1 MRSDLATSA
10 AQALGDGFPLLQP
23 SCGVPGPPE
32 VCKESWEA
40 YKSGAFDGLTCLV
53 RLLSQFTLG
62 VDLPSAATEDGET
75 HSSIMFKLR
84 ERDGLHEPYRCNS
97 KAHRSVIPPGKLQSG
112 NSKETF
118 AKFVARTHRE
128 RSAQRDATK
137 VPRHRSAARCHI
149 CRDCR
154 VVCPRK
160 KVVPWTAPVAGR
172 ARAAS
177 GHLVSAGCRRARQLR
192 VFTGREPVA
201 TCPSR
206 SPGER
211 ARRTQAMSLRERN
224 SHGSH
229 ASKISQKKQNAGHD
243 HRARRGRQQDRAGQ
257 AQEGPDERLD
267 GPLRLRGE
275 DSRGFL
281 RLFGDR
287 GLRHQ
292 FPSEVDRY
300 AQPF

>member
-1 MRSDLATSA
+1 MQNSSHARIAR
-10 AQALGDGFPLLQP
+10 
-23 SCGVPGPPE
+23 
-32 VCKESWEA
+32 EA
-40 YKSGAFDGLTCLV
+40 
-53 RLLSQFTLG
+53 
-62 VDLPSAATEDGET
+62 
-75 HSSIMFKLR
+75 
-84 ERDGLHEPYRCNS
+84 
-97 KAHRSVIPPGKLQSG
+97 
-112 NSKETF
+112 
-118 AKFVARTHRE
+118 
-128 RSAQRDATK
+128 RSATLQRCPGTAPRRNSTSVAHDAS
-137 VPRHRSAARCHI
+137 SAGG
-149 CRDCR
+149 
-154 VVCPRK
+154 K
-160 KVVPWTAPVAGR
+160 KVGHLRAGLAGR

-275 DSRGFL
+275 DS
-281 RLFGDR
+281 
-287 GLRHQ
+287 
-292 FPSEVDRY
+292 SW
-300 AQPF
+300 

>member
-1 MRSDLATSA
+1 
-10 AQALGDGFPLLQP
+10 
-23 SCGVPGPPE
+23 
-32 VCKESWEA
+32 
-40 YKSGAFDGLTCLV
+40 
-53 RLLSQFTLG
+53 
-62 VDLPSAATEDGET
+62 
-75 HSSIMFKLR
+75 MFKLR
-84 ERDGLHEPYRCNS
+84 ERDGLPQPYRCPKPS
-97 KAHRSVIPPGKLQSG
+97 DWHQFFTCKLQSG

-128 RSAQRDATK
+128 RSAQRDAIT
-137 VPRHRSAARCHI
+137 VPRHRSYTPFKI
-149 CRDCR
+149 CRACR
-154 VVCPRK
+154 VVCPEK
-160 KVVPWTAPVAGR
+160 KVGHPRAGLAGR

-177 GHLVSAGCRRARQLR
+177 GHLVSAGCCRATLR
-192 VFTGREPVA
+192 VF
-201 TCPSR
+201 
-206 SPGER
+206 SPGESPSPHTLASGR
-211 ARRTQAMSLRERN
+211 PERERVVKSARR
-224 SHGSH
+224 SHETPRAGFH
-229 ASKISQKKQNAGHD
+229 A
-243 HRARRGRQQDRAGQ
+243 RARRGGQQDRAGQ

>member
-1 MRSDLATSA
+1 MLPEASSRVAPRMRSDLATSA

-97 KAHRSVIPPGKLQSG
+97 KAHRSVIPPCKLQSG

-137 VPRHRSAARCHI
+137 VPRHRSAAQFHI
-149 CRDCR
+149 CR
-154 VVCPRK
+154 
-160 KVVPWTAPVAGR
+160 A
-172 ARAAS
+172 
-177 GHLVSAGCRRARQLR
+177 
-192 VFTGREPVA
+192 
-201 TCPSR
+201 
-206 SPGER
+206 
-211 ARRTQAMSLRERN
+211 
-224 SHGSH
+224 
-229 ASKISQKKQNAGHD
+229 
-243 HRARRGRQQDRAGQ
+243 
-257 AQEGPDERLD
+257 
-267 GPLRLRGE
+267 
-275 DSRGFL
+275 
-281 RLFGDR
+281 
-287 GLRHQ
+287 
-292 FPSEVDRY
+292 
-300 AQPF
+300 

>member
-1 MRSDLATSA
+1 M
-10 AQALGDGFPLLQP
+10 
-23 SCGVPGPPE
+23 
-32 VCKESWEA
+32 
-40 YKSGAFDGLTCLV
+40 
-53 RLLSQFTLG
+53 
-62 VDLPSAATEDGET
+62 
-75 HSSIMFKLR
+75 
-84 ERDGLHEPYRCNS
+84 
-97 KAHRSVIPPGKLQSG
+97 
-112 NSKETF
+112 
-118 AKFVARTHRE
+118 
-128 RSAQRDATK
+128 
-137 VPRHRSAARCHI
+137 
-149 CRDCR
+149 
-154 VVCPRK
+154 
-160 KVVPWTAPVAGR
+160 VPWTAPVAGR

-267 GPLRLRGE
+267 GPVRLRGE
-275 DSRGFL
+275 DSGGFL

-287 GLRHQ
+287 GLRRQLRLWLRPTRRRHPMLGQ
-292 FPSEVDRY
+292 RFLWSTVPAQGQLQPDQHRRLPRLRGRHDRRHRLLGEQRERRDGGPLRQVQQGREDHDQAARARLVQCEY
-300 AQPF
+300 APARP